1 MVEIDWDI
9 LEDELDRETLDEP
22 DGETLDKNQVWDTL
36 DVAEIELEC
45 DLKDHYHDRSVKF
58 ARHRKTSKPC
68 KRCSYAYYMYTL
80 SHKCYCT
87 NL

>member
-9 LEDELDRETLDEP
+9 LEDELDSETPDEP

-45 DLKDHYHDRSVKF
+45 DSKDHYHD
-58 ARHRKTSKPC
+58 
-68 KRCSYAYYMYTL
+68 
-80 SHKCYCT
+80 
-87 NL
+87 

>member
-9 LEDELDRETLDEP
+9 LEDELDSETLDEP

-45 DLKDHYHDRSVKF
+45 DLKDHYHSLRASSPIWASEASL
-58 ARHRKTSKPC
+58 ARTRE
-68 KRCSYAYYMYTL
+68 
-80 SHKCYCT
+80 
-87 NL
+87 